1 MEPLGIIRAAGVLAS
16 AVGLFLLAFAWAARQ
31 RRRRV
36 ARGQAAIGRRSGAG
50 AADFAPVAH
59 RLELRLA
66 ALEQGQAGLAAR
78 LDGAGGAEERLQATA
93 GQLLGLVRDK
103 NATLE
108 TALAGL
114 DQLRSRMRTLEQ
126 IGDAAEA
133 RGLFE
138 RLGERL
144 AGLESAQAASQAAAQ
159 AAAEAALAARAG
171 EAGAP
176 QQAALLEQ
184 LSRLHAQKD
193 AAMAAVLARLAPVE
207 SRLGRLEGAAPAEA
221 LTRLER
227 AARRAR
233 RRPGRHPGGAR
244 RAEARRR
251 RAGDGTGRAAEP
263 ARRREGRA
271 GRAAARPA
279 RGARIRAGGARPASR
294 ARRHRRLLRERIALL
309 ETPGENPFA
318 AVAAQLAG
326 LHAQKDAATEAV
338 LTRLAPLE
346 ARLGAVES
354 GLAARDPRRSM
365 PSTRGWKR
373 CASGSRLLETPGES
387 PFAEVAAQLA
397 GLHAQKDAAP
407 RRLLT
412 RLAALEARLEMAGRD
427 PQGALDGFA
436 ARLEALRERIA
447 GAGDAGGEPVRRGR
461 GAARRAPRP
470 EGRGD
475 RGGARAA
482 GAAGGAAR
490 GAGGRARRRDPRG
503 ALDGLAA
510 RLEAAQALREAA
522 EAGLRERIALLET
535 PGENPF
541 AAVAAQLA
549 ELHAQKDALAEGLL
563 TRLAALE
570 AEVAG
575 RDPQGALDGLAVR
588 LEAAQALREAAE
600 AGLRERVALLE
611 APGESPVAELAAQ
624 LAGLYAQKDAA
635 TEAVLTRLEETLR
648 RIAALEAAGA
658 PFAEISEQLSRLY
671 AQKDA
676 SGEALTARLEAVA
689 RDLDRRLAAVEE
701 GGGREEEA
709 ARAEAQAIATQLIA
723 MRAAA
728 AQTELFADRIA
739 LLEASLPRLSVTQSL
754 MMQALERQA
763 GVAPA
768 AAGPAAEVGT
778 AAPADPLE
786 AFRDLPRIVSLHQK

>member
-1 MEPLGIIRAAGVLAS
+1 MLTRLAQLEARLGAVESGLAVRDPALD
-16 AVGLFLLAFAWAARQ
+16 AVDA
-31 RRRRV
+31 
-36 ARGQAAIGRRSGAG
+36 
-50 AADFAPVAH
+50 
-59 RLELRLA
+59 RLEALR
-66 ALEQGQAGLAAR
+66 
-78 LDGAGGAEERLQATA
+78 ERIA
-93 GQLLGLVRDK
+93 V
-103 NATLE
+103 LE
-108 TALAGL
+108 TPGESPFAEVAAQLAG
-114 DQLRSRMRTLEQ
+114 
-126 IGDAAEA
+126 
-133 RGLFE
+133 
-138 RLGERL
+138 
-144 AGLESAQAASQAAAQ
+144 
-159 AAAEAALAARAG
+159 
-171 EAGAP
+171 
-176 QQAALLEQ
+176 
-184 LSRLHAQKD
+184 LHAQKD
-193 AAMAAVLARLAPVE
+193 ALA
-207 SRLGRLEGAAPAEA
+207 EGL
-221 LTRLER
+221 LTRLAALEAEMAGR
-227 AARRAR
+227 DPQGALDGFAARL
-233 RRPGRHPGGAR
+233 
-244 RAEARRR
+244 EAL
-251 RAGDGTGRAAEP
+251 G
-263 ARRREGRA
+263 
-271 GRAAARPA
+271 
-279 RGARIRAGGARPASR
+279 
-294 ARRHRRLLRERIALL
+294 ERIAGL
-309 ETPGENPFA
+309 EAPGENPFA

-346 ARLGAVES
+346 ARLGAVEA
-354 GLAARDPRRSM
+354 GLA
-365 PSTRGWKR
+365 G
-373 CASGSRLLETPGES
+373 
-387 PFAEVAAQLA
+387 Q
-397 GLHAQKDAAP
+397 
-407 RRLLT
+407 
-412 RLAALEARLEMAGRD
+412 
-427 PQGALDGFA
+427 
-436 ARLEALRERIA
+436 
-447 GAGDAGGEPVRRGR
+447 
-461 GAARRAPRP
+461 
-470 EGRGD
+470 
-475 RGGARAA
+475 
-482 GAAGGAAR
+482 
-490 GAGGRARRRDPRG
+490 DPRG
-503 ALDGLAA
+503 ALDGLAT
-510 RLEAAQALREAA
+510 RLEAAQA
-522 EAGLRERIALLET
+522 LRERIALLET

-563 TRLAALE
+563 TRFAALE
-570 AEVAG
+570 AEVAA